1 MPQAG
6 DSEAYWSGVRD
17 DLGLPATVGLD
28 LLRQAFCHASFS
40 REQGLPAS
48 ASNQRLEFLG
58 DAVLDLIVVEH
69 FYRAHADVPEGQLTK
84 MKATAVRSQSLF
96 RLARQLNLGAHML
109 LGRGEEETGGRQKPS
124 LLADCCEALVGAVYL
139 STGLETTR
147 RFRAGHLQHSFCRRS
162 RRRRRSLTTRRPCR
176 SFAGEDQSG
185 RRLQKRWEAL
195 GPTPMPERSWSRCL
209 HNGTA
214 IGRGEGQSKQSANR
228 RRPGPRWTK
237 RAPGCLSHSTTSSA
251 SDDAFGR
258 ARASALLTPPVTYA
272 IFVPRE
278 KGRIAALHR
287 PSRPPQKPFP

>member
-1 MPQAG
+1 MSHIIEDRTTQSTPEAG

-69 FYRAHADVPEGQLTK
+69 FYRVHADVPEGQLTK
-84 MKATAVRSQSLF
+84 MKATAVRSQSLS

-124 LLADCCEALVGAVYL
+124 LLADCCEAVVGAVYL

-147 RFRAGHLQHSFCRRS
+147 RFVLDIFTQLLQEIEAKTAVFDYK
-162 RRRRRSLTTRRPCR
+162 T
-176 SFAGEDQSG
+176 A
-185 RRLQKRWEAL
+185 LQELLQEKTKRTPSYRTVEAL
-195 GPTPMPERSWSRCL
+195 GPPHARTFVVEVL

-214 IGRGEGQSKQSANR
+214 IGRGEGQSKQSAQ
-228 RRPGPRWTK
+228 P
-237 RAPGCLSHSTTSSA
+237 AA
-251 SDDAFGR
+251 
-258 ARASALLTPPVTYA
+258 ARAALD
-272 IFVPRE
+272 E
-278 KGRIAALHR
+278 KGAWL
-287 PSRPPQKPFP
+287 PQPQHDE